1 MESNQITKQICPIC
15 SKLFS
20 TNGNLKNHI
29 MTIHKN
35 IRPYKC
41 SFTGCN
47 KEYSNKSRLEVHIRT
62 HTGARPYVCTICS
75 KSFNEKGNLK
85 THIGFHTDNRPF
97 KCDQCNKTY
106 KTNGHLKDHIEIQ
119 HMKIRRFEC
128 QICESKFGRRSTLIA
143 HMRTHTGEKDY
154 KCPIEGCEKRFAEKG
169 NMSMHYKRHMRKLLR
184 KNEVTE
190 NISNGKTRPPS
201 DLNINSDKS
210 KEEMLKEENDFWKKN
225 DDLLIFEN
233 DSLFNTNFT
242 FDVQMK
248 ESNMCYINDNEYF
261 NLSFE

>member
-1 MESNQITKQICPIC
+1 MESNQVTKQICPLC

-41 SFTGCN
+41 SYTGCN

-97 KCDQCNKTY
+97 KCELCNKTY

-128 QICESKFGRRSTLIA
+128 QICQSKFGRRSTLIA

-225 DDLLIFEN
+225 DDLRNYLLILVLKALYQLDHLLFFLIF
-233 DSLFNTNFT
+233 DLIKT
-242 FDVQMK
+242 FLK
-248 ESNMCYINDNEYF
+248 SI
-261 NLSFE
+261 